1 MGVNRVEPKPRYTED
16 GHGAQM
22 GFFDHLNE
30 LRMRITRAFIGVI
43 IGTAIGAFVAE
54 PVLAYL
60 GGPYLSLAEGNE
72 FLIIDT
78 TGTVVAYFRVA
89 LLIGATLAV
98 PIVTYQSV
106 MFIIPAMTNRER
118 RFFMMAMPAV
128 FLLFLLG
135 VAFAWFVMIPPALRF
150 LEGFQDGLFNTE
162 WEASRYIQF
171 VTSLLFWM
179 GVAFET
185 PLVLFVISLLGF
197 VTAGPLLRAWRLAI
211 VISAVAAA
219 MITPTV
225 DPVNMGL
232 VMGPLIVLYL
242 ISVVLV
248 FFGARIHRRGSGAA

>member
-1 MGVNRVEPKPRYTED
+1 Y
-16 GHGAQM
+16 
-22 GFFDHLNE
+22 
-30 LRMRITRAFIGVI
+30 VI
-43 IGTAIGAFVAE
+43 D
-54 PVLAYL
+54 P
-60 GGPYLSLAEGNE
+60 
-72 FLIIDT
+72 

-98 PIVTYQSV
+98 PVVTYQSV
-106 MFIIPAMTNRER
+106 MFIIPAMTARER
-118 RFFMMAMPAV
+118 RFFLMAMPAV
-128 FLLFLLG
+128 FILFLLG

-150 LEGFQDGLFNTE
+150 LEGFQDQLFNTE
-162 WEASRYIQF
+162 WEANRYINF

-197 VTAGPLLRAWRLAI
+197 ITAGPLLRAWRLAI

-248 FFGARIHRRGSGAA
+248 FFGSRIHRRSTGAA